1 MYLKSNK
8 SPNKVVLLYNFP
20 YLCTMRKI
28 IAYKNYFSDF
38 IKKLSADET
47 NKIRRA
53 LDLFKVEDRM
63 PRHFIKFIRDG
74 VYEFRVNYGNN
85 EFRIFFIYDGDTVV
99 VLFNA
104 FKKKTQ
110 KTPDNEIKKAIKL
123 KEEYYEAKR
132 NQ

>member
-1 MYLKSNK
+1 
-8 SPNKVVLLYNFP
+8 
-20 YLCTMRKI
+20 MRKI
-28 IAYKNYFSDF
+28 IAFKDYFSDF
-38 IKKLSADET
+38 IKKLSTDEI

-53 LDLFKVEDRM
+53 LDLFKVEDKM

-74 VYEFRVNYGNN
+74 IYEFRVNHGHN
-85 EFRIFFIYDGDTVV
+85 EFRIFFIYDEDIVV

-110 KTPDNEIKKAIKL
+110 KTPNNEIKKALKL
-123 KEEYYEAKR
+123 KEEYYATKR

>member
-1 MYLKSNK
+1 M
-8 SPNKVVLLYNFP
+8 
-20 YLCTMRKI
+20 
-28 IAYKNYFSDF
+28 
-38 IKKLSADET
+38 DEC

-53 LDLFKVEDRM
+53 LDLFKVKDKI

-74 VYEFRVNYGNN
+74 IYEFRVNYSNN
-85 EFRIFFIYDGDTVV
+85 EFRIFFIYDGDTIV

-110 KTPDNEIKKAIKL
+110 KTPDKEIIKAIRL
-123 KEEYYEAKR
+123 KEEYYETKR

>member
-1 MYLKSNK
+1 
-8 SPNKVVLLYNFP
+8 
-20 YLCTMRKI
+20 MRKI
-28 IAYKNYFSDF
+28 IAFKNYFSDF
-38 IKKLSADET
+38 IKKLSTDEI

-53 LDLFKVEDRM
+53 LDLFKVEDKM

-74 VYEFRVNYGNN
+74 IYEFRINHGHN
-85 EFRIFFIYDGDTVV
+85 EFRIFFIYDGDIVV

-110 KTPDNEIKKAIKL
+110 KTPNNEIKKALKL
-123 KEEYYEAKR
+123 KEEYYATKR

>member
-1 MYLKSNK
+1 
-8 SPNKVVLLYNFP
+8 
-20 YLCTMRKI
+20 MRKI
-28 IAYKNYFSDF
+28 IAFKNYFSDF
-38 IKKLSADET
+38 IKKLSTNEI

-53 LDLFKVEDRM
+53 LDLFKVEDKM

-74 VYEFRVNYGNN
+74 IYEFRVNHGHN
-85 EFRIFFIYDGDTVV
+85 EFRIFFIYDGDIVV

-110 KTPDNEIKKAIKL
+110 KTPNNEIKKALKL
-123 KEEYYEAKR
+123 KEEYYATKR

>member
-1 MYLKSNK
+1 
-8 SPNKVVLLYNFP
+8 
-20 YLCTMRKI
+20 MRKI
-28 IAYKNYFSDF
+28 IAFKNYFSDF
-38 IKKLSADET
+38 IKKLSTDEI

-53 LDLFKVEDRM
+53 LDLFKVENKM

-74 VYEFRVNYGNN
+74 IYEFRVNHGHN
-85 EFRIFFIYDGDTVV
+85 EFRIFFIYDGDIVV

-110 KTPDNEIKKAIKL
+110 KTPNNEIKKALKL
-123 KEEYYEAKR
+123 KEEYYATKR